1 MFIGDESLSVGR
13 NQIALTVN
21 DFWRW
26 AYSDFSNKK
35 NLTIFAD
42 FLVATSLEERPALR
56 QTRNGYDIL
65 WSPCADGVRINV
77 RAGAY
82 TEALEME
89 HPDRI
94 QFRLSEYDEP
104 HSCDVIVF
112 CVYRAM
118 SQDESPLD
126 MELWDFYIIN
136 SRVLYRDVPDR
147 RVITLPAL
155 MELEPIWSDYYGIGM
170 AVQKAMTAR

>member
-1 MFIGDESLSVGR
+1 MFIGDECLHVGG

-26 AYSDFSNKK
+26 AYSDLSNKQ
-35 NLTIFAD
+35 NRTIFAD
-42 FLVATSLEERPALR
+42 FLVATSLEERPVLR
-56 QTRNGYDIL
+56 QTGKGYDIL
-65 WSPCADGVRINV
+65 WSPGDTGIRVNV
-77 RAGAY
+77 KAGAY

-94 QFRLSEYDEP
+94 QIRLSERDNP

-112 CVYRAM
+112 CIFRAM

-126 MELWDFYIIN
+126 MELWDFYTV
-136 SRVLYRDVPDR
+136 SSDRLYRDVSDR

-155 MELEPIWSDYYGIGM
+155 MKLEPIWSDYYGIGM
-170 AVQKAMTAR
+170 AIQKAMTAR